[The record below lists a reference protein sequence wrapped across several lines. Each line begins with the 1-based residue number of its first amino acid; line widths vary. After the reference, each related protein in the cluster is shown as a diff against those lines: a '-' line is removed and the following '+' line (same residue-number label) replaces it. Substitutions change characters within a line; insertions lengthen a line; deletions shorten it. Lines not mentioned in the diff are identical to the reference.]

1 MLPKDLLKKT
11 NMQTQHIIIKP
22 IISEKSL
29 KDAQMGKYTFLVNK
43 KANKTEI
50 KKAIEEV
57 FEVKIVKIMTNIT
70 KGSTTKNTKVGR
82 KINFFADKKARV
94 VLQKGQSIA
103 VFDEHLGLD
112 DDKKKKPAKESKK
125 VEKKESK
132 PKEETK

>member
-1 MLPKDLLKKT
+1 
-11 NMQTQHIIIKP
+11 MQSQHIIIKP

-29 KDAQMGKYTFLVNK
+29 KDAQTGKYTFLVNK

-50 KKAIEEV
+50 KQAIEEV
-57 FEVKIVKIMTNIT
+57 FEVKIIKIMTNIT

-103 VFDEHLGLD
+103 IFDEHLGLD
-112 DDKKKKPAKESKK
+112 DDKDKSKK
-125 VEKKESK
+125 QKVKSKEKKEVASK
-132 PKEETK
+132 EKDKKGESKE